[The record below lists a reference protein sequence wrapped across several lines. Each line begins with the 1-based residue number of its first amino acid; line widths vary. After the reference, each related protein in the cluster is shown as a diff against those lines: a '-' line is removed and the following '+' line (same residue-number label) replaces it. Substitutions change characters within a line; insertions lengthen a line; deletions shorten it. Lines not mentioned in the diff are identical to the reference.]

1 MQSVMA
7 IYHFSAKVVS
17 RANGSSAIA
26 SAAYRSASEL
36 HDDRLNRDHDFSN
49 KAGVIHSEVMLPQGA
64 PEHLNDRATL
74 WNEVEAGEKRKD
86 AQLAREVEF
95 SIPREMN
102 EKQGVQL
109 ARDFVKKQF
118 VDRGMVA
125 DLNVH
130 WDKAKDGTPKPHAHV
145 MMTMRDVG
153 PEGFGKKN
161 RDWNSTELLKDW
173 REAWSAHVN
182 ERMAELGLEGRI
194 DHRSYEAQGI
204 GLEPQHKI
212 GPAASRR
219 PEQGLEAERIEDH
232 TRIARENGER
242 IIANPNV
249 ALDAIT
255 RQQAT
260 FTVRDL
266 ATFAFRHS
274 DGKEQFDQVMGAVR
288 ASPELVALGKDG
300 RDQER
305 FTSRDMIAV
314 ENRLERA
321 GDELADR
328 AGHGVADRHRDAAI
342 GAAKGRGLVLSGEQ
356 RDAFDHV
363 TGNAGLASVVGYA
376 GSGKSAMLGVA
387 REAWEREG
395 YTVRGAALSGIAAE
409 NLEGGSGIQSRTI
422 ASLEHAWGQ
431 GREQLGPRD
440 VLVVDEA
447 GMIGSRQMERVLSQA
462 RDAGAKVVM
471 VGDPEQLQAI
481 EAGAAFRSVTER
493 HGAAE
498 ITEIRRQRE
507 DCQRDATRALA
518 TGRTGEA
525 IHAYDGKGMV
535 HAADTR
541 EQARGELVDGWDR
554 ARQAEPGK
562 TRIILTHTNAEVQS
576 LNGEARD
583 RLRASG
589 DLGDDVTVKAE
600 RGDRQF
606 ATGDRIMFLRNE
618 RGMGVKNGT
627 LATIERVSA
636 EGMAVRLDD
645 GRGVAFDTKDYA
657 HVDHGY
663 AATFHKSQGVT
674 VDRAHVLATPGMDRH
689 SAYVGMSRHRDDV
702 QLHYGRDD
710 FADQRQLVRAL
721 SRDRGKD
728 MAGDYAPPEQDQ
740 ARAFADRRELR
751 FPELA
756 RQVVAKVR
764 DKARGMFDGFRPK
777 PATEKAPSPE
787 RVAAD
792 RPLAPS
798 QARAIERYGRAAAD
812 IGRMREKGLPVLA
825 HQEQAL
831 AKAGDALDQV
841 RPHGARDLASAIE
854 RDPRLARD
862 AAEGST
868 GGAAKAM
875 ETERQVRM
883 DPEKRAGR
891 FVEQWQGMKEARA
904 SMERAGDRAGA
915 ERLGKRMESIAGSLH
930 RDPQLESVLRA
941 RAPELALSMERSR
954 SIGQELAQSIQPS
967 RDRDRDHGMSR

>member
-1 MQSVMA
+1 MA

-17 RANGSSAIA
+17 RANGSSAVA

-36 HDDRLNRDHDFSN
+36 FDERLGRDHDFSN
-49 KAGVIHSEVMLPQGA
+49 KAGVIHSEVMLPQGS
-64 PEHLNDRATL
+64 PERLNDRSTL

-95 SIPREMN
+95 SIPREMI

-204 GLEPQHKI
+204 ELEPQHKI

-232 TRIARENGER
+232 ARIARENGEK
-242 IIANPNV
+242 IIADPNV

-260 FTVRDL
+260 FTTRDL

-274 DGKEQFDQVMGAVR
+274 DGKEQFDQVIGAVR
-288 ASPELVALGKDG
+288 ASPELVALGRDG

-314 ENRLERA
+314 EARLERA
-321 GDELADR
+321 SDELVARD
-328 AGHGVADRHRDAAI
+328 GHGVADRHREAAI
-342 GAAKGRGLVLSGEQ
+342 GAAGGRGLVLSGEQ

-363 TGNAGLASVVGYA
+363 TGSAGLASVVGYA

-387 REAWEREG
+387 REAWEGQG

-507 DCQRDATRALA
+507 DWQKEATRQLA

-525 IHAYDGKGMV
+525 IRAYDRGGMV

-554 ARQAEPGK
+554 ARQADPDK
-562 TRIILTHTNAEVQS
+562 SRIILTHTNVEVQS

-589 DLGDDVTVKAE
+589 DLGDNVTVKAE
-600 RGDRQF
+600 RGERQF

-618 RGMGVKNGT
+618 QGMGVKNGT
-627 LATIERVSA
+627 LATIERVSP

-689 SAYVGMSRHRDDV
+689 SAYVGMSRHRDGV

-728 MAGDYAPPEQDQ
+728 MVGDYAKPEQDQ
-740 ARAFADRRELR
+740 VRAFAYRREIRL
-751 FPELA
+751 PELA
-756 RQVVAKVR
+756 RQVAEKVR
-764 DKARGMFDGFRPK
+764 DKARSMFAGFRPK
-777 PATEKAPSPE
+777 PTTEKATSPE
-787 RVAAD
+787 RGAAD
-792 RPLAPS
+792 RPAAPS

-841 RPHGARDLASAIE
+841 RPHGARDLASAIA

-862 AAEGST
+862 AAEGNT
-868 GGAAKAM
+868 GSAAKAM
-875 ETERQVRM
+875 ETERQVRI

-904 SMERAGDRAGA
+904 SLERAGDRAGA
-915 ERLGKRMESIAGSLH
+915 EKLGKRMESMAGGLH

-941 RAPELALSMERSR
+941 HAPELALNMERGR
-954 SIGQELAQSIQPS
+954 SIGQELAQSVAIG
-967 RDRDRDHGMSR
+967 RDRDRGMSR

>member
-1 MQSVMA
+1 MA
-7 IYHFSAKVVS
+7 IYHFSAKVIS
-17 RANGSSAIA
+17 RQTGASAVA

-36 HDDRLNRDHDFSN
+36 HDDRFNRNHDFSN
-49 KAGVIHSEVMLPQGA
+49 KAGVIHSEVMLPEGA
-64 PEHLNDRATL
+64 PERLNDRAAL

-102 EKQGVQL
+102 EKQGVAL
-109 ARDFVKKQF
+109 AKDFVKKQF

-145 MMTMRDVG
+145 MLAMRDVG
-153 PEGFGKKN
+153 PEGFGAKN

-204 GLEPQHKI
+204 ELEPQHKI

-232 TRIARENGER
+232 TRITRDNGEK
-242 IIANPNV
+242 IIANPSI

-260 FTVRDL
+260 FTTRDL
-266 ATFAFRHS
+266 ATFAFRQS
-274 DGKEQFDQVMGAVR
+274 DGKDQFDRVMGAVR
-288 ASPELVALGKDG
+288 SSPELIALGRDG

-314 ENRLERA
+314 EARLESA
-321 GDELADR
+321 GDELAGR
-328 AGHGVADRHRDAAI
+328 AGHGVADRQRDAAI
-342 GAAKGRGLVLSGEQ
+342 GAASAKGLVLSAEQ
-356 RDAFDHV
+356 RDAFDHI
-363 TGNAGLASVVGYA
+363 TGREGLASVVGYA

-387 REAWEREG
+387 REAWEGQG

-409 NLEGGSGIQSRTI
+409 NLEGGSGIASRTI

-481 EAGAAFRSVTER
+481 EAGAAFRSITER

-507 DCQRDATRALA
+507 DWQRDATRALA

-562 TRIILTHTNAEVQS
+562 SRVILTHTNAEVRE
-576 LNGEARD
+576 LNEEARG
-583 RLRASG
+583 RLRATG
-589 DLGDDVTVKAE
+589 DLGDDVTFSADRGTRAFA
-600 RGDRQF
+600 RGDRL
-606 ATGDRIMFLRNE
+606 MFLRNE
-618 RGMGVKNGT
+618 RSLGVKNGT
-627 LATIERVSA
+627 LGTIERVTP
-636 EGMAVRLDD
+636 EGMTVRLDG
-645 GRGVAFDTKDYA
+645 GRQVAFDAKDYA

-663 AATFHKSQGVT
+663 AATFHKAQGVT

-689 SAYVGMSRHRDDV
+689 SAYVGMSRHRDGA
-702 QLHYGRDD
+702 QLHYGRND

-721 SRDRGKD
+721 SRDRSKD
-728 MAGDYAPPEQDQ
+728 MAGDYAVPAQDQ
-740 ARAFADRRELR
+740 ARVFAERREIWGEIR
-751 FPELA
+751 FPERA
-756 RQVVAKVR
+756 RQVAEKVR
-764 DKARGMFDGFRPK
+764 DKARGMFAGFRPK
-777 PATEKAPSPE
+777 PMSEKTTSPE

-825 HQEQAL
+825 HQESAL
-831 AKAGDALDQV
+831 RRAGEALDAT
-841 RPHGARDLASAIE
+841 RPHAARDLASAIE

-862 AAEGST
+862 AAEGNT

-875 ETERQVRM
+875 ETERQVRI

-915 ERLGKRMESIAGSLH
+915 EKLGKRMESMAGGLH
-930 RDPQLESVLRA
+930 RDPQLESVLRR
-941 RAPELALSMERSR
+941 RAPELALSMERGR
-954 SIGQELAQSIQPS
+954 SIGQELAQSVAIG
-967 RDRDRDHGMSR
+967 RDRERGMSR

>member
-1 MQSVMA
+1 MA
-7 IYHFSAKVVS
+7 IYHFSAKVIS
-17 RANGSSAIA
+17 RSTGASAVA

-36 HDDRLNRDHDFSN
+36 HDDRLNRNHDFSN
-49 KAGVIHSEVMLPQGA
+49 KAGVIHSKVMLPQGA
-64 PEHLNDRATL
+64 PERLNDRATL
-74 WNEVEAGEKRKD
+74 WNEIEAREPQKNS
-86 AQLAREVEF
+86 QLAREVEF

-102 EKQGVQL
+102 EKQGVAL
-109 ARDFVKKQF
+109 AQDFVKKQF

-130 WDKAKDGTPKPHAHV
+130 WDKAKDGSPKPHAHV
-145 MMTMRDVG
+145 MLATRDVE

-161 RDWNSTELLKDW
+161 RDWNDRALLKDW
-173 REAWSAHVN
+173 REAWAAHVN

-204 GLEPQHKI
+204 ELEPQHKI

-232 TRIARENGER
+232 ARIARENGEK

-260 FTVRDL
+260 FTTRDL

-274 DGKEQFDQVMGAVR
+274 DGKDQFDQVMGAVR

-321 GDELADR
+321 GDELAMR
-328 AGHGVADRHRDAAI
+328 GEHGLPAAAI
-342 GAAKGRGLVLSGEQ
+342 RGAVATAGSKGLVLGEEQ
-356 RDAFDHV
+356 RAALEHI
-363 TGNAGLASVVGYA
+363 TGSGGIANVIGYA
-376 GSGKSAMLGVA
+376 GTGKSAMLGVA
-387 REAWEREG
+387 REAWEGQG

-431 GREQLGPRD
+431 GREQLGPKD

-447 GMIGSRQMERVLSQA
+447 GMIGSRTLERVLSAA

-481 EAGAAFRSVTER
+481 EAGAAFRSITER

-498 ITEIRRQRE
+498 ITGIRRQRE
-507 DCQRDATRALA
+507 DWQRDATRALA

-525 IHAYDGKGMV
+525 IHAYDGRGMV

-554 ARQAEPGK
+554 ARQADPDK
-562 TRIILTHTNAEVQS
+562 SRIILTHTNAEVQS

-627 LATIERVSA
+627 LATIERVSP

-657 HVDHGY
+657 HVDYGY

-689 SAYVGMSRHRDDV
+689 SAYVGMSRHRDDM

-710 FADQRQLVRAL
+710 FTDQRQLVRAL
-721 SRDRGKD
+721 SRERGKD
-728 MAGDYAPPEQDQ
+728 MAGDYARPEQDQ
-740 ARAFADRRELR
+740 ARAFADRREIWGEIR

-756 RQVVAKVR
+756 RQVVEKVR

-777 PATEKAPSPE
+777 PSPE
-787 RVAAD
+787 TSISDAKAKSEPVIGGKGD
-792 RPLAPS
+792 
-798 QARAIERYGRAAAD
+798 QTRAIERYARVAAD
-812 IGRMREKGLPVLA
+812 IGRMRDKGLPVLP
-825 HQEQAL
+825 HQETAL
-831 AKAGDALDQV
+831 RKAGETLDAT
-841 RPHGARDLASAIE
+841 RPHAARDLASAIR
-854 RDPRLARD
+854 RDPRLIEQ
-862 AAEGST
+862 AAGGST
-868 GGAAKAM
+868 SGAARAM
-875 ETERQVRM
+875 AEEQRVRL
-883 DPEKRAGR
+883 DPEFRAER
-891 FVEQWQGMKEARA
+891 FV
-904 SMERAGDRAGA
+904 AGWRTMQQAHAEMVSTGDQAGA
-915 ERLGKRMESIAGSLH
+915 QKLGKRMENIAGGLH

-941 RAPELALSMERSR
+941 RAPELALSIERGR
-954 SIGQELAQSIQPS
+954 SIGQELGQSIAS
-967 RDRDRDHGMSR
+967 GRDRDRGMSR

>member
-1 MQSVMA
+1 MA

-17 RANGSSAIA
+17 RANGSSAVA

-49 KAGVIHSEVMLPQGA
+49 KAGVIHSEVMLPEGA
-64 PEHLNDRATL
+64 PERLNDRATL
-74 WNEVEAGEKRKD
+74 WNEVEAGEKRRD

-95 SIPREMN
+95 SIPREMD
-102 EKQGVQL
+102 EKQGVAL

-130 WDKAKDGTPKPHAHV
+130 WDKAKDGSPKPHAHV
-145 MMTMRDVG
+145 MLTMRDVG

-182 ERMAELGLEGRI
+182 ERMAELGIEGRI
-194 DHRSYEAQGI
+194 DHRSYADQGVE
-204 GLEPQHKI
+204 LEPQHKI

-232 TRIARENGER
+232 VRIARENGDK
-242 IIANPNV
+242 IIANPSV

-260 FTVRDL
+260 FTTRDL

-288 ASPELVALGKDG
+288 GSPELVALGRDG

-321 GDELADR
+321 GDELAGR
-328 AGHGVADRHRDAAI
+328 GEHGVADRHRDAAI
-342 GAAKGRGLVLSGEQ
+342 GAAEGRGLVLSGEQ

-363 TGNAGLASVVGYA
+363 TGSAGLASVVGYA

-409 NLEGGSGIQSRTI
+409 NLEGGSGIRSRTI

-507 DCQRDATRALA
+507 DWQRDATRALA

-525 IHAYDGKGMV
+525 IPAYDGKGMV

-554 ARQAEPGK
+554 ARQAEPDK
-562 TRIILTHTNAEVQS
+562 SRIILTHTNAEVQS

-600 RGDRQF
+600 RGERQF

-627 LATIERVSA
+627 LATIERVSP

-710 FADQRQLVRAL
+710 FGDQRQLVRAL

-728 MAGDYAPPEQDQ
+728 MAGDYARPEQEQ
-740 ARAFADRRELR
+740 ARAFADRREIR

-756 RQVVAKVR
+756 RQVVEKVR

-777 PATEKAPSPE
+777 PATEKATSPE

-792 RPLAPS
+792 RRLAPS

-812 IGRMREKGLPVLA
+812 IGRMRDKGLPVLA

-831 AKAGDALDQV
+831 RQAGDALDQV

-854 RDPRLARD
+854 RNPRLARD
-862 AAEGST
+862 AAEGNT

-875 ETERQVRM
+875 ETERQVRT
-883 DPEKRAGR
+883 DPDKRAGR
-891 FVEQWQGMKEARA
+891 FVEQWQGLKEARA

-915 ERLGKRMESIAGSLH
+915 ERLGKRMESIAGGLQ
-930 RDPQLESVLRA
+930 RDPQLESALHR
-941 RAPELALSMERSR
+941 RAPELELKMERGR
-954 SIGQELAQSIQPS
+954 SIANELAQSVTIG
-967 RDRDRDHGMSR
+967 RDRDRDRGMSR